1 MFFDLHTP
9 EQTSCSQGKR
19 PIVAVNGSA
28 RNASYSSP
36 FSAPV
41 QLRLRSSFVTI
52 STFSKLSPTRPQW
65 PCLNQ
70 ITLPS
75 AKSSSR
81 QPRCGSR
88 NGPLEWHRPR
98 RHSCF
103 RTRDDQWKETK
114 VTSKQNYTLCW
125 HILCY
130 TFLASHTSQSEP
142 GASTPHH
149 MSPALNASIFYRF
162 LNAAQILLEGFDHLL
177 CWSSYYKE
185 SIIEL
190 WDAKPKMP
198 IQRSDALKIA
208 KEPFG
213 WETFSDPGWFRWFP
227 FQPFPTPSGKR
238 LCGREGGWSQTSSR
252 GGAPERC
259 WLLRCCV
266 GQSTTY
272 SILSHV

>member
-1 MFFDLHTP
+1 MKNGFTKSRITDHRKMVVFFSSFFRREQFSHFHDGRKEVADENGPIDLHTP

-103 RTRDDQWKETK
+103 RTRDDQ
-114 VTSKQNYTLCW
+114 
-125 HILCY
+125 
-130 TFLASHTSQSEP
+130 
-142 GASTPHH
+142 
-149 MSPALNASIFYRF
+149 
-162 LNAAQILLEGFDHLL
+162 
-177 CWSSYYKE
+177 
-185 SIIEL
+185 
-190 WDAKPKMP
+190 
-198 IQRSDALKIA
+198 
-208 KEPFG
+208 
-213 WETFSDPGWFRWFP
+213 
-227 FQPFPTPSGKR
+227 
-238 LCGREGGWSQTSSR
+238 
-252 GGAPERC
+252 
-259 WLLRCCV
+259 
-266 GQSTTY
+266 
-272 SILSHV
+272 